1 MALLHLREKVDEKI
15 NRHSWITATDR
26 MHCHTQTGLLHGNL
40 QFCRLH
46 PFSNRTTGTAHCQ
59 KRKKILVPQ
68 ITAPSWLDTPAI
80 HYRLAYHNAAQS
92 YTYANSRWSS
102 PRISLTQQI
111 KQKIAADTHHLVIKD
126 SSVAIVEYEL
136 HIEIE
141 EFSQIFSTLSDSYV
155 SIRFRA
161 SLVNHAHRLIA
172 QKIFST
178 SHAAATA
185 DAAGAVDGFTIA
197 SNRLMNELVEWLNSA
212 VDNF

>member
-1 MALLHLREKVDEKI
+1 MKKSTVIL
-15 NRHSWITATDR
+15 
-26 MHCHTQTGLLHGNL
+26 GLLL
-40 QFCRLH
+40 L
-46 PFSNRTTGTAHCQ
+46 TGCTVIPKPDSSTAIYNFAVYAPSPVERPEQHIV
-59 KRKKILVPQ
+59 KNGKKILIPQ

-102 PRISLTQQI
+102 PPAFLLTQQI

-141 EFSQIFSTLSDSYV
+141 EFSQIFNTLSDSYV

-161 SLVNHAHRLIA
+161 SLVNNAHRLVA

-178 SHAAATA
+178 SHATATA
-185 DAAGAVDGFTIA
+185 DAAGAVDSFTIA